1 MMSAIMAQQPRKATQ
16 IAPLAPTAEIVG
28 GTQRSL
34 REGFTILPVLEI
46 LAVGVFA
53 TVVLAPQIVVH
64 VVLHPRSEAV
74 VKGWLIRNW

>member
-1 MMSAIMAQQPRKATQ
+1 M
-16 IAPLAPTAEIVG
+16 APTAEIVG

-34 REGFTILPVLEI
+34 RDRFTILRVLEI

-64 VVLHPRSEAV
+64 VVLRPRSEVV